1 MTATA
6 PAAPPT
12 NLSQLKALAARGQL
26 QVPELFTAA
35 AQLAQCGESRQAIA
49 LYRSWL
55 DNTASP
61 LAYAV
66 CFNLGVL
73 LSDSGD
79 TAAAEQAYRRA
90 IALNKHFVEARLN
103 LGTLQERLGRPDDAL
118 AIWQDILDSVSNIAE
133 QRAMHLQTLNN
144 LGRLLEIQKRLPEAE
159 AMLAHSLRL
168 DPKQRNVITHW
179 VHLRQ
184 KLCEWP
190 VYSEALGIPQA
201 ELLDGTS
208 ALAMLGGSPEP
219 AQQLAAA
226 RRFIEEKVNTHIT
239 PMDSGAGYAHRRMRI
254 GYLSSDFCSHAVSI
268 LTAELYE
275 LHDRS
280 RVEVYAFSW
289 SREDHSPLRARVVSA
304 MDHYIRIDGMNDQQA
319 AQCIRDHEIDIL
331 VDLHGLTLGARAGI
345 LCYRPAPVQL
355 TWLGFP
361 GSTAIPGVDYV
372 LADRFVLPPELEP
385 YFTEKPLHMPRTF
398 QINDR
403 QRAIGQRPT
412 RAECGLGEDTMVF
425 CSFNNNFKF
434 TPEVFGA
441 WMEILQQVPD
451 SVLWLVADAET
462 TRENLVREA
471 EARGVAGTRLVFAGR
486 VPPAQYLA
494 RYQVADLFLDTA
506 PFNAGTTA
514 SDALWAGLP
523 VLTCSGKTFSSR
535 MAGSLLHAMDL
546 PELVTHTLDDYVA
559 TAVALAAD
567 RARLA
572 ALRQRV
578 QTGRDGSALFDTP
591 RFVRDLE
598 DLLETVWVRA
608 PGEPTDA
615 VPAAAAPGRAGVPDP
630 GELPMQ
636 PSVLLRMLRPGLH
649 SVAEVGPG
657 VLAQAVR
664 HSQPAVR
671 YTAIT
676 PQHDPEGWASAI
688 IATELE
694 QMADSDWQKLA
705 ASQAWIFPDTLER
718 LRDPWTALRRIRAL
732 AAGQVEVLACVANA
746 QHWMLQGALAAGQ
759 LPLEEG
765 GIPGRRPLHWFT
777 RNTLTELFRECGF
790 LVVEMITVNQAPP
803 PPDVAAALGALAAA
817 RGADPVQ
824 AQQDAIPYQYIVR
837 AVAA

>member
-1 MTATA
+1 MTA
-6 PAAPPT
+6 PASAAPLT
-12 NLSQLKALAARGQL
+12 NLPQLKALAARGQL
-26 QVPELFTAA
+26 QVPDLFNASAELAA
-35 AQLAQCGESRQAIA
+35 RGHVPQAIA

-55 DNTASP
+55 DNTQSP

-66 CFNLGVL
+66 CFNLAVM
-73 LSDSGD
+73 LSDTGD
-79 TAAAEQAYRRA
+79 TAGAEQLYRRA
-90 IALNKHFVEARLN
+90 MALNKNFVEARLN

-118 AIWQDILDSVSNIAE
+118 AVWQDILDSVPNIRE
-133 QRAMHLQTLNN
+133 QRALHLQTLNN
-144 LGRLLEIQKRLPEAE
+144 LGRLLEVQKRLPEAE

-190 VYSEALGIPQA
+190 VYSDVLGIAQDT
-201 ELLDGTS
+201 LLDGTS
-208 ALAMLGGSPEP
+208 ALAMLSASPEP

-226 RRFIEEKVNTHIT
+226 RRFIEEKVVTNVEPLGT
-239 PMDSGAGYAHRRMRI
+239 SAGYAHRRMRI

-304 MDHYIRIDGMNDQQA
+304 MDHYIRIDGMSDRQA
-319 AQCIRDHEIDIL
+319 AECIRDHEIDIL
-331 VDLHGLTLGARAGI
+331 VDLHGLTLGARPGI

-372 LADRFVLPPELEP
+372 LADRFLVPPELEP

-412 RAECGLGEDTMVF
+412 RAECNLAQDTMVF
-425 CSFNNNFKF
+425 CSFNNNYKF
-434 TPEVFGA
+434 TPEVFSA
-441 WMEILQQVPD
+441 WMEILKQVPD
-451 SVLWLVADAET
+451 SVLWLVSDSET
-462 TRENLVREA
+462 TRDNLVREA
-471 EARGVAGTRLVFAGR
+471 EARGVPGTRLVFAGR

-523 VLTCSGKTFSSR
+523 VLTCAGKTFSAR

-546 PELVTHTLDDYVA
+546 PELVTHTLDDYIA
-559 TAVALAAD
+559 TAVSLAKD

-578 QTGRDGSALFDTP
+578 EQGREHSALFDTP

-615 VPAAAAPGRAGVPDP
+615 PLTEAGGKHGVPDP
-630 GELPMQ
+630 GQLPMQ
-636 PSVLLRMLRPGLH
+636 SSVLLRMLRPGLH

-657 VLAQAVR
+657 LLAQAVR
-664 HSQPAVR
+664 HQRPGVR
-671 YTAIT
+671 FTAIA
-676 PQHDPEGWASAI
+676 PQHDPEGWASAVV
-688 IATELE
+688 ATELE
-694 QMADSDWQKLA
+694 QLSNNDWQNLA
-705 ASQAWIFPDTLER
+705 ANQAWIFPDTLER
-718 LRDPWTALRRIRAL
+718 LRDPWSVLRRIRAL
-732 AAGQVEVLACVANA
+732 SAGQVEVLACVANA
-746 QHWMLQGALAAGQ
+746 QHWMLQGALAGGTLRAQAGA
-759 LPLEEG
+759 
-765 GIPGRRPLHWFT
+765 IPGAQPMHWFT
-777 RNTLTELFRECGF
+777 RSALLELFAGSGF
-790 LVVEMITVNQAPP
+790 VVAEMVTVNQADPP
-803 PPDVAAALGALAAA
+803 PAVAAALRAMAVAQ
-817 RGADPVQ
+817 GADPAQ
-824 AQQDAIPYQYIVR
+824 AEADAIPYQYIVR
-837 AVAA
+837 AIAA

>member
-1 MTATA
+1 MTA
-6 PAAPPT
+6 PASAASLT
-12 NLSQLKALAARGQL
+12 KLSQLKALAARGQL
-26 QVPELFTAA
+26 PVPELFNATAELA
-35 AQLAQCGESRQAIA
+35 ARGNVPHAVA

-55 DNTASP
+55 DNTQSP

-66 CFNLGVL
+66 CFNLAVM

-79 TAAAEQAYRRA
+79 TAGAEQLYRRA
-90 IALNKHFVEARLN
+90 IALNKNFVEARLN

-118 AIWQDILDSVSNIAE
+118 AIWQDILDSVSNITE
-133 QRAMHLQTLNN
+133 QRALHLQTLNN
-144 LGRLLEIQKRLPEAE
+144 LGRVLENQKRLPEAE

-190 VYSEALGIPQA
+190 VYSEVLGISEA

-208 ALAMLGGSPEP
+208 ALAMLSGSPEP

-226 RRFIEEKVNTHIT
+226 RRFIEEKVNTKVAR
-239 PMDSGAGYAHRRMRI
+239 MDTSAGYAHRRMRV

-304 MDHYIRIDGMNDQQA
+304 MDHYIRIDGMSDQQA
-319 AQCIRDHEIDIL
+319 AQCIREHEIDIL
-331 VDLHGLTLGARAGI
+331 VDLHGLTLGARPEI
-345 LCYRPAPVQL
+345 LCYHPAPVQL

-372 LADRFVLPPELEP
+372 LSDRFLVPPELEP
-385 YFTEKPLHMPRTF
+385 YFTEKPLHMPHTF

-403 QRAIGQRPT
+403 QRSIGARPS
-412 RAECGLGEDTMVF
+412 RADCNLADDTMVF
-425 CSFNNNFKF
+425 CSFNNNYKF

-441 WMEILQQVPD
+441 WMEILKQVPD
-451 SVLWLVADAET
+451 SVLWLVSDSET
-462 TRENLVREA
+462 TRANLVREA
-471 EARGVAGTRLVFAGR
+471 EARGVPGTRLVFAGR

-523 VLTCSGKTFSSR
+523 VLTCAGKTFSAR
-535 MAGSLLHAMDL
+535 MAGSLLHAVGL
-546 PELVTHTLDDYVA
+546 PELVTHTLDDYIA
-559 TAVALAAD
+559 TAVALGQD
-567 RARLA
+567 RARLQ
-572 ALRQRV
+572 ALRQRLE
-578 QTGRDGSALFDTP
+578 QGRDQSPLFDTP
-591 RFVRDLE
+591 RFVRDFEDVLE
-598 DLLETVWVRA
+598 SVWVRA
-608 PGEPTDA
+608 PGEPSDA
-615 VPAAAAPGRAGVPDP
+615 PLSAETARHGVPDP
-630 GELPMQ
+630 GQLPMQ

-664 HSQPAVR
+664 HQRPGVR
-671 YTAIT
+671 YTTVT
-676 PQHDPEGWASAI
+676 PQHDPEGWASAVV
-688 IATELE
+688 ATDIE
-694 QMADSDWQKLA
+694 QMTQGDWQHLA

-718 LRDPWTALRRIRAL
+718 LRDPWAVLRRIRAL
-732 AAGQVEVLACVANA
+732 ASGQVEVLACVANG
-746 QHWMLQGALAAGQ
+746 QHWVLQAALAAGT
-759 LPLEEG
+759 LKPSEG
-765 GIPGRRPLHWFT
+765 GIPGRRPLH
-777 RNTLTELFRECGF
+777 
-790 LVVEMITVNQAPP
+790 
-803 PPDVAAALGALAAA
+803 
-817 RGADPVQ
+817 
-824 AQQDAIPYQYIVR
+824 
-837 AVAA
+837 

>member
-1 MTATA
+1 MTA
-6 PAAPPT
+6 PASAAPLT

-26 QVPELFTAA
+26 QVPELFNATAELA
-35 AQLAQCGESRQAIA
+35 ARGQVPQAVA

-55 DNTASP
+55 DNTQSP
-61 LAYAV
+61 VAYAV
-66 CFNLGVL
+66 CFNLAVM

-79 TAAAEQAYRRA
+79 TAGAEQLYRRA
-90 IALNKHFVEARLN
+90 IALNKFFVEARLN
-103 LGTLQERLGRPDDAL
+103 LGTLQERLGKPDAAL
-118 AIWQDILDSVSNIAE
+118 QIWQEILDTVPNIAE
-133 QRAMHLQTLNN
+133 QRALHLQTLNN

-159 AMLAHSLRL
+159 AMLTQSLRL

-179 VHLRQ
+179 IHLRQ

-190 VYSEALGIPQA
+190 VYNSELIGIPQ
-201 ELLDGTS
+201 EDLLDGTS
-208 ALAMLGGSPEP
+208 ALAMLGSSPEP

-226 RRFIEEKVNTHIT
+226 RRFIEEKVATNVT
-239 PMDSGAGYAHRRMRI
+239 PLGTEAGYAHRRMRI

-304 MDHYIRIDGMNDQQA
+304 MDHYIRIDGMSDLQA
-319 AQCIRDHEIDIL
+319 AQCIRDNEIDIL

-372 LADRFVLPPELEP
+372 LADRFLIPPELEP
-385 YFTEKPLHMPRTF
+385 YFTEKPLHMPNTF

-403 QRAIGQRPT
+403 QRAIGPRPT
-412 RAECGLGEDTMVF
+412 RADCNLADDTMVF
-425 CSFNNNFKF
+425 CSFNNNYKF
-434 TPEVFGA
+434 TPDVFGA
-441 WMEILQQVPD
+441 WMEILKQVPD
-451 SVLWLVADAET
+451 SVLWLVSDAET

-471 EARGVAGTRLVFAGR
+471 EARGVPGTRLVFAGR

-523 VLTCSGKTFSSR
+523 VLTCAGKTFSSR

-546 PELVTHTLDDYVA
+546 PELVTHTLDDYIA
-559 TAVALAAD
+559 TAVALAKD
-567 RARLA
+567 RPRLA
-572 ALRQRV
+572 ALRQRLV
-578 QTGRDGSALFDTP
+578 DGRDQSALFDTP
-591 RFVRDLE
+591 RFVRDFE

-608 PGEPTDA
+608 PGEPTD
-615 VPAAAAPGRAGVPDP
+615 VPLEQAGKPGVPDP
-630 GELPMQ
+630 GELAMQ

-657 VLAQAVR
+657 TLAQAVR
-664 HSQPAVR
+664 HARPGVR
-671 YTAIT
+671 YTAIAA
-676 PQHDPEGWASAI
+676 QHDPEGWASAVV
-688 IATELE
+688 ASELE
-694 QMADSDWQKLA
+694 QLTPGDWQNLA
-705 ASQAWIFPDTLER
+705 ANQAWIFPETLER
-718 LRDPWTALRRIRAL
+718 LRDPAAVLRRIRAL
-732 AAGQVEVLACVANA
+732 SSGQVEVLACVTNA
-746 QHWMLQGALAAGQ
+746 QHWMLQAALAGGSLRAT
-759 LPLEEG
+759 EG
-765 GIPGRRPLHWFT
+765 GVPGPQPMHWLT
-777 RNTLTELFRECGF
+777 RSALQEMFAACGF
-790 LVVEMITVNQAPP
+790 VVAEMVTVNMPP
-803 PPDVAAALGALAAA
+803 PPPATAAALRAMAVAA
-817 RGADPVQ
+817 GADPQQ
-824 AQQDAIPYQYIVR
+824 AEADAIPYQYIIR